1 MTQTKHMCDTSASL
15 LMHNSAPVIT
25 NAFLSSNEKG
35 SVSKHLFPLLH
46 AMKIPASSTGD
57 KVTGP
62 ATATELCHLCS

>member
-1 MTQTKHMCDTSASL
+1 
-15 LMHNSAPVIT
+15 
-25 NAFLSSNEKG
+25 
-35 SVSKHLFPLLH
+35 LH